1 MPILSWKLPNLS
13 ITLLACGAIGLLSG
27 CSEERK
33 LPQIALPETD
43 LAANSVIPKPL
54 KVDDGPGGF
63 PLDRYTAIY
72 TETESDG
79 FTGVGEFLS
88 EEIQQAQKLSIPLNP
103 ESGSNLF
110 RGIYLK
116 QTPGMEGEAY
126 ELQITP
132 DSILLRSATAEGA
145 FRGVQTL
152 RQLLPETSNDTLA
165 EYPVWVIP
173 GGMIQDKP
181 TFEYR
186 GSMLDVARH
195 FFEPSDVKK
204 YIDVMAYYKMNY
216 LHLHLTDDQGWRI
229 EITSWPKLTEVGGQ
243 TEVGGEAG
251 GYYTQ
256 EDYRALV
263 AYAGERYITI
273 VPEVDMPGHTNAASV
288 SYPFLNGNGKTPEP
302 YTGMRVGFSTLDTK
316 KDTVYQFIDDVVRE
330 ISAMTPGPYFHIGG
344 DESHATRKADYEYFI
359 KRVVPIVRKYGK
371 IPVGWDEVGTVS
383 LDADVVA
390 QFWQDEGNA
399 VQAAGQGMKILM
411 SPAKRAY
418 LDMSYDSISK
428 FGLHW
433 AAYIPVDSAY
443 TWSPAGY
450 SNKIPREAI
459 LGVEAPLWSETIS
472 TIAELEYL
480 AFPRLLG
487 IAELGW
493 TPSGE
498 RSWEDYKSRLVR
510 QTPYFKRL
518 DIQFYPSPRVP
529 WMEAD
534 SLLPWYNNRTK

>member
-1 MPILSWKLPNLS
+1 MRILPRKFPKLSMAL
-13 ITLLACGAIGLLSG
+13 TAFVAIGFLSG
-27 CSEERK
+27 CSHEPK
-33 LPQIALPETD
+33 LPELALPETD
-43 LAANSVIPKPL
+43 LTASALIPKPV
-54 KVDDGPGGF
+54 KVVDGPGAF
-63 PLDRYTAIY
+63 PLDRHTAIY
-72 TETESDG
+72 TETESDA

-88 EEIQQAQKLSIPLNP
+88 EEIQQAQKLTIPLNP
-103 ESGSNLF
+103 DSGTELF
-110 RGIYLK
+110 RGIYLE
-116 QTPGMEGEAY
+116 QIPGMAGEAY

-195 FFEPSDVKK
+195 FFDLSDVKK
-204 YIDVMAYYKMNY
+204 YLDVMAYYKMNY

-229 EITSWPKLTEVGGQ
+229 EITSWPKLTEIGGR
-243 TEVGGEAG
+243 TEVGGQAG
-251 GYYTQ
+251 GYYTR
-256 EDYRALV
+256 EDYKALV
-263 AYAGERYITI
+263 DYAEERYITI

-288 SYPFLNGNGKTPEP
+288 SYPFLNGNGKTPKP

-371 IPVGWDEVGTVS
+371 IPIGWDEVGTVS
-383 LDADVVA
+383 LDADMVA
-390 QFWQDEGNA
+390 QFWQEEANA
-399 VQAAGQGMKILM
+399 VQAVEQGMKILM
-411 SPAKRAY
+411 SPAKKAY

-443 TWSPAGY
+443 NWSPATY
-450 SNKIPREAI
+450 SKKIPGEAI

-498 RSWEDYKSRLVR
+498 RSWDDYKSRLVR

-518 DIQFYPSPRVP
+518 DIQFYPSQRVP
-529 WMEAD
+529 WTEAD